1 MEIRTVVT
9 WIFGILSAAGL
20 VAVAENYKQWL
31 KRSGGNTLLVRV
43 VDKILPTQLQ
53 KRLSWQYLHTAWWCW
68 TIFGLGGG
76 IVLTLWLTPFLTNL
90 QTKWLLASD
99 ETTIKAVVPDK
110 MFQEWKMRQRNE
122 AAIND
127 QLNELGAEQAEH
139 RVDASTYSMKFNS
152 LETKI
157 RTAINERVE
166 SERQIEQYVAKQ
178 LADGKWRARGIPNE
192 APPHDNDQIVIKPA
206 QWQYLQFT
214 LYGGAI
220 DPNRGPGA
228 AFKGVEISRPK
239 GQE

>member
-1 MEIRTVVT
+1 
-9 WIFGILSAAGL
+9 
-20 VAVAENYKQWL
+20 VAIPPY
-31 KRSGGNTLLVRV
+31 G
-43 VDKILPTQLQ
+43 
-53 KRLSWQYLHTAWWCW
+53 WWCW

-110 MFQEWKMRQRNE
+110 MFQEWKMRQRSE

-127 QLNELGAEQAEH
+127 QLNKLGAEQAEH
-139 RVDASTYSMKFNS
+139 RVDASTYSMEFNS

-157 RTAINERVE
+157 RTAINERVA
-166 SERQIEQYVAKQ
+166 SEQQIDQYIAKQ
-178 LADGKWRARGIPNE
+178 LADGKWLARGIPNE

-214 LYGGAI
+214 VHGDAI
-220 DPNRGPGA
+220 DPNRSPGA
-228 AFKGVEISRPK
+228 AFKGVEISMPK